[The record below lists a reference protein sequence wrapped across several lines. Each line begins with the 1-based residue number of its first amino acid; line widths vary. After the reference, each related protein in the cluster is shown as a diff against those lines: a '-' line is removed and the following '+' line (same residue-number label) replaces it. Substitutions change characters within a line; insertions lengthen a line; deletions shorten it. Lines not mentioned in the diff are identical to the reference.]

1 LIKRKVAVGELCA
14 LPGKIISMRMF
25 RRIMIVLVVMALPIL
40 MYAQGGSAI
49 DFDGESPYGVTDVPF
64 DDGVGLLVAVGV
76 VYGLLKI
83 RAYKKVQKST
93 KVLLQN

>member
-1 LIKRKVAVGELCA
+1 
-14 LPGKIISMRMF
+14 MRMF
-25 RRIMIVLVVMALPIL
+25 KRMVIVLVVMALPII
-40 MYAQGGSAI
+40 MHAQGSPI

-83 RAYKKVQKST
+83 RAYKKAQKS
-93 KVLLQN
+93 KNVLLQN

>member
-1 LIKRKVAVGELCA
+1 MFKRMVIA
-14 LPGKIISMRMF
+14 
-25 RRIMIVLVVMALPIL
+25 LVVMALPII
-40 MYAQGGSAI
+40 MYAQGSPI

-83 RAYKKVQKST
+83 RAYKKST
-93 KVLLQN
+93 KK